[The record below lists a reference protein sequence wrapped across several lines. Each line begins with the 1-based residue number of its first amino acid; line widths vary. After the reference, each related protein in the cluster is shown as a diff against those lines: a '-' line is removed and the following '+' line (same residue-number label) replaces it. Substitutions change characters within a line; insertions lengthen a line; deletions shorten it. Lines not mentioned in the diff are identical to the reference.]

1 MSDLR
6 ACASVDSPKTPVFNT
21 SDIGQE
27 TPLDGQN
34 GNVGAHNPV
43 KSLGNPSEKKYF
55 KILDIFIVLVTW
67 ACFAIAVIFITPRLH
82 LAWQVQQKRQLQ
94 IIGLMIST
102 MSQCVQ
108 VLAPRLWIM
117 VEACFK
123 KPKLQNFDAILRNS
137 VMVSQTH
144 PLWRVLL
151 LAFILLPIGLG
162 LAYKQFTNGFS
173 EREIDLPANMM
184 FGLTAPAGLMRP
196 EIFKF
201 GPAYMVNATLP
212 FLLAS
217 MEKQTSTPPQSP
229 GFSKPVPY
237 GFNVL
242 ILTNHST
249 AFLDIPMP
257 LNLSYLQGSLNNNTG
272 NYLTLTANVH
282 ATVATYNDSIE
293 SGGSKNAFWN
303 DHNINISNPQQVHD
317 ENVLA
322 QGDLKSNFTLGI
334 LYRPQVP
341 WIYLSFLPT
350 NATND
355 TGSWVSDS
363 VLPRWV
369 PAFQA
374 NALLFNM
381 ERRACTGTWQITY
394 NSIDLVAGSCDA
406 AVPDQGFF
414 ITNDFGF
421 NDYYMPNLAEFLAP
435 MGPAPGD
442 PGVYTP
448 RNPWLM
454 STFATVVA
462 GMYWS
467 RGTAYRSFDNFQD
480 YHIDAEKT
488 ELQYS
493 VLDPVPSLSS
503 MRQTM
508 TPSAL
513 LYFVLAVQPVLIT
526 LIFLISFIMSFIS
539 KLDGASFNIIAIL
552 AGVRTETLRL
562 FEGASYSGRLT
573 KAVEMRIM
581 SQDPPLKSK
590 DKVETKEKSEPQIE
604 FSFYDDGTDPKE
616 SLSEILRQRFMPGS
630 IYTTK
635 NVQYHPVNG

>member
-6 ACASVDSPKTPVFNT
+6 ARTTVDFPETPVLNT
-21 SDIGQE
+21 LEYGQE
-27 TPLDGQN
+27 TPLVGQN
-34 GNVGAHNPV
+34 GNTGAHDPI
-43 KSLGNPSEKKYF
+43 KSLGKPSEKKYF
-55 KILDIFIVLVTW
+55 KILDLLIVLVSW
-67 ACFAIAVIFITPRLH
+67 ACFAIAVIFVTPRLH
-82 LAWQVQQKRQLQ
+82 LAWQVQQTRQLQ

-123 KPKLQNFDAILRNS
+123 KPRLQNFDAILRNS

-151 LAFILLPIGLG
+151 LVFILLPIGLG
-162 LAYKQFTNGFS
+162 AAYKQFTNGFS
-173 EREIDLPANMM
+173 ERDIDLPANMM
-184 FGLTAPAGLMRP
+184 YGLTAPAGLMRP
-196 EIFKF
+196 EILKF

-212 FLLAS
+212 FLLTS
-217 MEKQTSTPPQSP
+217 IEKHMSTPPQSP
-229 GFSKPVPY
+229 DFSKPVPY

-242 ILTNHST
+242 TLTNYST

-257 LNLSYLQGSLNNNTG
+257 LNVSYLQESLNNYTG
-272 NYLTLTANVH
+272 NHLMLTANVH
-282 ATVATYNDSIE
+282 ATVATYNNSIE
-293 SGGSKNAFWN
+293 SNGGNEAFWT
-303 DHNINISNPQQVHD
+303 DYNINISNPQQIYDH
-317 ENVLA
+317 NVLA
-322 QGDLKSNFTLGI
+322 QGDLKSGFTLGI
-334 LYRPQVP
+334 LYRAQMP
-341 WIYLSFLPT
+341 WIFLSFLPT
-350 NATND
+350 DATTD
-355 TGSWVSDS
+355 TGSWLSGG
-363 VLPRWV
+363 VLPKWI

-381 ERRACTGTWQITY
+381 ERTACTGTWQITY
-394 NSIDLVAGSCDA
+394 NSINLVGGSCDA

-414 ITNDFGF
+414 TTNDFGF

-435 MGPAPGD
+435 MGPAPGE

-448 RNPWLM
+448 KNPWLM

-467 RGTAYRSFDNFQD
+467 RATAYRGFDNFQD

-503 MRQTM
+503 IRQTM
-508 TPSAL
+508 KPSTL
-513 LYFVLAVQPVLIT
+513 LYIVIAVQPVLIT
-526 LIFLISFIMSFIS
+526 MIFLITFIMSFIS
-539 KLDGASFNIIAIL
+539 KLDGANFNIIAVL

-562 FEGASYSGRLT
+562 FEGASFSGTLT
-573 KAVEMRIM
+573 KAIEIRIE
-581 SQDPPLKSK
+581 SSDPLLMTEDGVKI
-590 DKVETKEKSEPQIE
+590 KEKNGPQIE
-604 FSFYDDGTDPKE
+604 YSFYNGGTGPRDSWSETLRRRFKLR
-616 SLSEILRQRFMPGS
+616 SLN
-630 IYTTK
+630 TTK
-635 NVQYHPVNG
+635 NIRYYPVEM

>member
-1 MSDLR
+1 MSNFH
-6 ACASVDSPKTPVFNT
+6 AHTSVA
-21 SDIGQE
+21 SDIDHE
-27 TPLDGQN
+27 TPLGGHDGHT
-34 GNVGAHNPV
+34 GAHDLVN
-43 KSLGNPSEKKYF
+43 SLGKPREKQYI
-55 KILDIFIVLVTW
+55 KIFDLVIVLVTW
-67 ACFAIAVIFITPRLH
+67 ACLAIAVIFITPRLH
-82 LAWQVQQKRQLQ
+82 LAWQVQQRRQLQ

-108 VLAPRLWIM
+108 VLAPNLWIM
-117 VEACFK
+117 LEACFK
-123 KPKLQNFDAILRNS
+123 RPKLQNFDAILRNS
-137 VMVSQTH
+137 VMVSHTH

-162 LAYKQFTNGFS
+162 APYKQFTNGFS
-173 EREIDLPANMM
+173 ERKIDLPANMKY
-184 FGLTAPAGLMRP
+184 GLTAPAGLMRP

-217 MEKQTSTPPQSP
+217 IEKQTSTPPQSP
-229 GFSKPVPY
+229 DFSKPVSY
-237 GFNVL
+237 GFNL
-242 ILTNHST
+242 LTLNNHST
-249 AFLDIPMP
+249 AFLDTPMP
-257 LNLSYLQGSLNNNTG
+257 LNVSHLQGTLNNDTG

-293 SGGSKNAFWN
+293 SGGSNDAFWN
-303 DHNINISNPQQVHD
+303 EYDINISNPQQVLD
-317 ENVLA
+317 DNILA
-322 QGDLKSNFTLGI
+322 QGDLRSNFTLGI
-334 LYRPQVP
+334 LYRSRVP
-341 WIYLSFLPT
+341 WIFLSFLPT
-350 NATND
+350 NATAD
-355 TGSWVSDS
+355 TGSWLNDS
-363 VLPRWV
+363 VLSTWV
-369 PAFQA
+369 PAFRA

-394 NSIDLVAGSCDA
+394 NSIDLVGGSCDA

-442 PGVYTP
+442 PGVYAP
-448 RNPWLM
+448 KNPWLM

-480 YHIDAEKT
+480 YHNDAEKS
-488 ELQYS
+488 ELLYS

-503 MRQTM
+503 IRQTM
-508 TPSAL
+508 KPSAL

-526 LIFLISFIMSFIS
+526 LIVLASFIMSFIS
-539 KLDGASFNIIAIL
+539 RLDGANFNIIAVL

-562 FEGASYSGRLT
+562 FEGASFSGTLR
-573 KAVEMRIM
+573 KAVEMRIV
-581 SQDPPLKSK
+581 SPNTEDESK
-590 DKVETKEKSEPQIE
+590 TKEKSKPQIE
-604 FSFYDDGTDPKE
+604 FIFHDDETDPQE
-616 SLSEILRQRFMPGS
+616 PWHGLLRRRFTPGRFEM
-630 IYTTK
+630 K
-635 NVQYHPVNG
+635 QGAQYYPLDG